1 MTSFEKRF
9 VDNPDEAIKIV
20 RNRIRLMGKV
30 AVDCCFYKL
39 MPDGETRLI
48 KRVMRKPFFKGKAI
62 FVRLDGRIVRCTL
75 DITVCK
81 CGDKSTN
88 FYTLIPLDGRF

>member
-1 MTSFEKRF
+1 MVSFEKRF
-9 VDNPDEAIKIV
+9 IDNPDEAIQIV
-20 RNRIRLMGKV
+20 KNRIRLMGKI

-48 KRVMRKPFFKGKAI
+48 RRVMRKPIFKGRSI
-62 FVRLDGRIVRCTL
+62 YVRLDGRLAKCTL

-81 CGDKSTN
+81 CGDKQTEC
-88 FYTLIPLDGRF
+88 YALIPLDY